1 MKRITPV
8 GPGVGGKKI
17 EIICMSDVPGP
28 GFFQAL
34 CYFASRFHLPL
45 YLCMR
50 SKMRSVRLKLVRVL
64 LQSVNY
70 RHKLN
75 PALGKKNIH
84 FNYLNLFEMILA
96 LTF

>member
-1 MKRITPV
+1 MKRIAPV
-8 GPGVGGKKI
+8 GPRVEGKKI
-17 EIICMSDVPGP
+17 EIICMSDVRGP

-50 SKMRSVRLKLVRVL
+50 SKMRSVRVKLLRGL

-70 RHKLN
+70 KHKLI
-75 PALGKKNIH
+75 PALVKIKH
-84 FNYLNLFEMILA
+84 LLKLRNLFEMILA